1 MGEGKPGE
9 ERKETRAGRSG
20 RVAFAPS
27 AEDRERVARMF
38 AGGAKLAVIAE
49 AVGISVPTLRK
60 AFAAELADRIGPE
73 NLFTAAS
80 EAAPLADPHAKR
92 KTGRTAGGRRRHVV
106 SERHREKVA
115 ILAAAGMSETAI
127 ATAVGISVPT
137 LRRYY
142 ASELEIGPAVKRAE
156 VVTALY
162 RTAIG
167 GNVAA
172 QKAVLEIFD
181 RASLEAMDNAFTG
194 TPAEPKPERLG
205 KKEQAQRA
213 ADEAATESD
222 WADLLRD
229 PSSTPASER
238 LQ

>member
-1 MGEGKPGE
+1 MGEENPAE
-9 ERKETRAGRSG
+9 ERKETRPGKSG
-20 RVAFAPS
+20 RAAFVPG

-60 AFAAELADRIGPE
+60 AFAAELADRIGPD

-80 EAAPLADPHAKR
+80 EAAPPAAPDAKR
-92 KTGRTAGGRRRHVV
+92 KTGRTAGGRRRHAPND
-106 SERHREKVA
+106 RHREKVA
-115 ILAAAGMSETAI
+115 ILAAAGMSEMAI
-127 ATAVGISVPT
+127 AAAVGISAPT
-137 LRRYY
+137 LRRHY

-194 TPAEPKPERLG
+194 TPADLKPERLG
-205 KKEQAQRA
+205 KKEQAQRD

-229 PSSTPASER
+229 PSSAPASDR